1 MGATDAMGLVWETG
15 RQFRWPV
22 KPNQTMKTITFESN
36 YAAFAYRLTAEVGEE
51 VNEASTALCL
61 EGLANI
67 SYRVAGS
74 AVDKAL
80 GVKSK
85 KNGGMGREG
94 VSYDQALGETINAAV
109 SAKIVELENAEGSR
123 LKALNLSFAVTG
135 EYVTQS
141 DGTASKEATELWVK
155 VQALKTTVDKNGVIS
170 HPFAN
175 AMRKLGFTVVEGD
188 LGEAPLVGDYDDD
201 AGIAACRKHIQAE
214 KAKAKLAATASLV
227 G

>member
-1 MGATDAMGLVWETG
+1 M
-15 RQFRWPV
+15 
-22 KPNQTMKTITFESN
+22 NKTIQFDSN
-36 YAAFAYRLTAEVGEE
+36 YSSFAYRLTTEVGED
-51 VNEASTALCL
+51 VNESTTALCM

-94 VSYDQALGETINAAV
+94 VSYDSALGETINAAV
-109 SAKIVELENAEGSR
+109 SAKIVELENAEGSK
-123 LKALNLSFAVTG
+123 LKALKLSFAVTG
-135 EYVTQS
+135 EYVPAT
-141 DGTASKEATELWVK
+141 DGTASKEATELWTK
-155 VQALKTTVDKNGVIS
+155 VQVLDEVKFLGALV
-170 HPFAN
+170 
-175 AMRKLGFTVVEGD
+175 KLGVTKEQVEAD
-188 LGEAPLVGDYDDD
+188 EDVA
-201 AGIAACRKHIQAE
+201 IAACRKHIQAE